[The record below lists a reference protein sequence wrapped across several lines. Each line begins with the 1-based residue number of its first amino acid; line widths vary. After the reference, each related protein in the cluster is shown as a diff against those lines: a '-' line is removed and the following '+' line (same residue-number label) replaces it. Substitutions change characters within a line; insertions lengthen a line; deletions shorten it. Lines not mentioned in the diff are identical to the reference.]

1 MIIDWIPQNKRK
13 IWKKGVIAMEEV
25 IAEEVV
31 KTEVVRV
38 ANEGFEVEY
47 ENAVTRKANLR
58 AELEAKFEAEF
69 ASKAEVFNRI
79 IELTS
84 HEEEVVVEV
93 PEAEEETPVEE

>member
-1 MIIDWIPQNKRK
+1 
-13 IWKKGVIAMEEV
+13 MEEV